1 MNNYKIIVATSNNNK
16 VKEIKNVL
24 GSSFEIMTMGEAGID
39 VDIIEDGTTFEENA
53 LIKVRAIKP
62 YVKDIN
68 HTILLADDSG
78 LCVDALDGEPGIFS
92 ARYAG
97 LNVTYLDNNKKLLNA
112 MKNVPLSERDAEFIC
127 SIALI
132 FPDNEEW
139 TCRGVVHGKIATEL
153 TGHDGFGYDPLFIE
167 NKSGLTYAQM
177 SLEEKNEISHRA
189 IAIKKA
195 CQKIRSKIN
204 S

>member
-16 VKEIKNVL
+16 VKEIKDVL

-53 LIKVRAIKP
+53 LITVRAIKP

>member
-16 VKEIKNVL
+16 VKEIKDVL

>member
-16 VKEIKNVL
+16 VKEIKDVL

-139 TCRGVVHGKIATEL
+139 TCRSVVHGKIATEL

>member
-16 VKEIKNVL
+16 VKEIKDVL

-68 HTILLADDSG
+68 HTILLAEDSG